1 MDPRPSPVA
10 CPADCLFVSP
20 PISLPSLVSGQPP
33 PRTAPHPR
41 RHTILVFGNPHG
53 TFPRVVESVLAP
65 GPQARALL
73 GSILARQPLQAEVRP
88 IAVLTE
94 VWFIDGH
101 HGKASEPFLDWP
113 SAGGDHVEL

>member
-10 CPADCLFVSP
+10 CPAACLFVSP
-20 PISLPSLVSGQPP
+20 PISLPSLVSVQPP

-41 RHTILVFGNPHG
+41 RHTILVFGDPQG
-53 TFPRVVESVLAP
+53 TFPHVVESVPAP

-94 VWFIDGH
+94 VWFIDGP
-101 HGKASEPFLDWP
+101 HGKESEPFPDRP
-113 SAGGDHVEL
+113 VEGGVHVKL